1 MKRWKIPTV
10 IVFILSV
17 CLLSSYEAA
26 GINSS
31 VPRPRILDSRRPG
44 QPPSRSAP
52 TPLQSAPTGAGA
64 GSAYAR
70 PSTMAPLD
78 PNKVAAAVRA
88 FPGLEQE
95 LVRVGRGSKTEVAE
109 WRRLQDSMESTTA
122 VDNRAR
128 LGREVQKQVAAELAL
143 LRKIAMEEG
152 AKKTVAAIDGVLLYR
167 QSRLDKLNKQL
178 MEDRRDARTSATS
191 TRTRRGSS
199 PTGTGTQENDTGTT
213 TTRRRR

>member
-52 TPLQSAPTGAGA
+52 TPLQSAPTGAGV
-64 GSAYAR
+64 GSSYAS
-70 PSTMAPLD
+70 PSFVAPAPLD

-95 LVRVGRGSKTEVAE
+95 LVRVGRGSRTEVAE
-109 WRRLQDSMESTTA
+109 WRRLQDSMESCCTA
-122 VDNRAR
+122 
-128 LGREVQKQVAAELAL
+128 
-143 LRKIAMEEG
+143 
-152 AKKTVAAIDGVLLYR
+152 
-167 QSRLDKLNKQL
+167 SR
-178 MEDRRDARTSATS
+178 
-191 TRTRRGSS
+191 
-199 PTGTGTQENDTGTT
+199 
-213 TTRRRR
+213 